1 VSFDRAYQAAERST
15 WLREVFPTVVGLPS
29 EVEPYSFVP
38 LSGLEEIA
46 AALRMDAGGLLVDV
60 ACGRGGPGMWVA
72 RQVGAELCGVDGSK
86 VAVAGARR
94 RAFGSRMWFV
104 VGDLAATG
112 LASGVADAVMCV
124 DALQFATDRALVAG
138 ELRRVVRPGGRVAL
152 TCWEGDAGVSARFA
166 SLRCGEVLRNAGFVD
181 VQVVERP
188 EWEDRRR
195 AAYEAALEVGPSDDP
210 GLTRMQAEARTG
222 LPQMPLLRRVLAVAT
237 R

>member
-1 VSFDRAYQAAERST
+1 MSFDKAFRAAERSP

-38 LSGLEEIA
+38 LAGLEEIA
-46 AALRMDAGGLLVDV
+46 VALRMDAGGLLVDV

-72 RQVGAELCGVDGSK
+72 RRVGAGLCGVDGSK

-94 RAFGSRMWFV
+94 RAFGSRTWFV

-112 LASGVADAVMCV
+112 LVSGVADGVTCV
-124 DALQFATDRALVAG
+124 DAFQFAADRALVAR
-138 ELRRVVRPGGRVAL
+138 ELRRVLRPGGRVAL

-166 SLRCGEVLRNAGFVD
+166 SLRCGEVLRDAGFVD
-181 VQVVERP
+181 VEVVERP
-188 EWEDRRR
+188 EWEERRR
-195 AAYEAALEVGPSDDP
+195 AAYEAALAVGPSDDP
-210 GLTRMQAEARTG
+210 GLTRMQAEGRSG
-222 LPQMPLLRRVLAVAT
+222 LPQMPRLRRVLAVAT